1 MKIKEEAGDLG
12 LLEAIA
18 CLNNKFYIE
27 ASIGDWKAQVSMQIK
42 DVNKLFS
49 QKILEPQEPQ

>member
-49 QKILEPQEPQ
+49 